1 LVWSYH
7 ALTDVGLQ
15 VHHLCHASSL
25 ELHVDDHSV
34 LAERLVLHHQG
45 VNTIRQGSHSHL
57 LSCVSFIF
65 TFSHPH
71 ILIRH
76 SIEFRRSIRTSSSI
90 FPFVYHTFDLSH
102 SCLNILF
109 QIGLCNIALYT
120 QFFHSSSRHACSL
133 CSGPV
138 ASTILHELIVHCRL
152 DDRETIA

>member
-1 LVWSYH
+1 MVWSY
-7 ALTDVGLQ
+7 
-15 VHHLCHASSL
+15 L

-45 VNTIRQGSHSHL
+45 VNTTRQGSHSLL

-76 SIEFRRSIRTSSSI
+76 SIEFRRSIRISSSI

-102 SCLNILF
+102 SCVNILF
-109 QIGLCNIALYT
+109 QIGLCNIGCVYLHLRVVLVRFV
-120 QFFHSSSRHACSL
+120 QVKSL
-133 CSGPV
+133 QRF
-138 ASTILHELIVHCRL
+138 STS
-152 DDRETIA
+152 

>member
-1 LVWSYH
+1 MVWSYH

-15 VHHLCHASSL
+15 VHHLFHARSL

-45 VNTIRQGSHSHL
+45 VNTIRQGSHSLL

-76 SIEFRRSIRTSSSI
+76 SIESFVVPFAYQVQSFHSCITHSI
-90 FPFVYHTFDLSH
+90 FHTHVSTFSFRLGFATLLCTRSSFLHLRVVLVRFVQVKLLQRF
-102 SCLNILF
+102 
-109 QIGLCNIALYT
+109 
-120 QFFHSSSRHACSL
+120 
-133 CSGPV
+133 
-138 ASTILHELIVHCRL
+138 STS
-152 DDRETIA
+152 